1 MSARAVSYTTEDV
14 SLPCCGGDAE
24 LFIRHYARGA
34 RRIHFLLVHG
44 ALEHAG
50 RHGDLVEFLLRSYRD
65 VAVTTFDN
73 VGHGKSGGTRAY
85 VESFRDYVED
95 LRTVGEFVQGKNDP
109 DTKTFILAHSLGGLI
124 TLTRILDPA
133 YGYPFPVAGLVFSS
147 PCIRPRTILAP
158 VSRPLLKRLDRLT
171 PKLHLPMIYTGR
183 DLTRD
188 PDRANDFDTDAL
200 IPKYMSVRMAKEVI
214 DASDRIV
221 GLSYYLRIPSL
232 FLVAGA
238 DKIVD
243 PAITLLFAHGIDK
256 HLAEVI
262 QYPDHHHEL
271 WNEVDR
277 RDIFATMK
285 GWIDRKLKE
294 SK

>member
-1 MSARAVSYTTEDV
+1 MNARAVSYTTEDIL
-14 SLPCCGGDAE
+14 LPSSHGGAE
-24 LFIRHYARGA
+24 LFVRFQARGR

-44 ALEHAG
+44 AVEHSG
-50 RHGDLVEFLLRSYRD
+50 RHAEFIDYLLRSFPD

-73 VGHGKSGGTRAY
+73 IGHGRSGGTRAY

-95 LRTVGEFVQGKNDP
+95 FRTVGEFVHSKNDP
-109 DTKTFILAHSLGGLI
+109 ETKTFILAHSLGGLI
-124 TLTRILDPA
+124 TLTALLDTA
-133 YGYPFPVAGLVFSS
+133 YGYPFAIAGLVFSS
-147 PCIRPRTILAP
+147 PCIRPRTILASA
-158 VSRPLLKRLDRLT
+158 SRPLLLRLDLLT
-171 PKLHLPMIYTGR
+171 PKLHLPMIYTGK

-188 PDRANDFDTDAL
+188 PERANDFDTDTL
-200 IPKYMSVRMAKEVI
+200 IPKFLSVRMAKEVVE
-214 DASDRIV
+214 AADRIV

-243 PAITLLFAHGIDK
+243 PASTLLFSHGIDK

-262 QYPDHHHEL
+262 QYPDHYHEL

-277 RDIFATMK
+277 QDIFATVK
-285 GWIDRKLKE
+285 GWVGRKLKE
-294 SK
+294 IK